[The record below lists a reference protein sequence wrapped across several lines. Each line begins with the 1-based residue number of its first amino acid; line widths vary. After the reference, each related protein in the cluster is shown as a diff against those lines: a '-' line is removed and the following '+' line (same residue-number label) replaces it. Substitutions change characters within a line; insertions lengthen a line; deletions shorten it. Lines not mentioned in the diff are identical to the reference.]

1 MFGPV
6 SKKLRYMK
14 FIRYMKFTLHTPNT
28 YVNSS
33 LISHLRK
40 DLAIYVFAVYPKS
53 KGYLSKTNQTIVL
66 ETLIILAI
74 QHRKEKRK
82 RILTTIF

>member
-1 MFGPV
+1 MFGPA

-14 FIRYMKFTLHTPNT
+14 VIRCLKFNLHTPNT
-28 YVNSS
+28 YANSS
-33 LISHLRK
+33 FISHLRK

-66 ETLIILAI
+66 ETLIIPAI
-74 QHRKEKRK
+74 QRRKEKRK